1 MKGAPAA
8 VSTMASKAVNRGG
21 VMHPALIQAAAAERT
36 RDHYA
41 RAAERRRTAAVRRAR
56 RLRPAVSLLL
66 TGRVLRAA

>member
-1 MKGAPAA
+1 
-8 VSTMASKAVNRGG
+8 
-21 VMHPALIQAAAAERT
+21 MHPALIQAAAAERT

-41 RAAERRRTAAVRRAR
+41 RAAERRRTAPIRRAR